1 MKKQHLSLLLSI
13 CFISPVFAASTP
25 SLSHLDRDIQNSINY
40 QCQNAKVLEGPVK
53 YIACLN
59 KQLSELGNQKMPSIS
74 HLDRDIQNSINYQ
87 CQNAKVLEG
96 PVKYIA
102 CLNNQLR
109 ELNSFSDSSQNTKV
123 VTQKENL
130 SYKDMK
136 LADAINSIQN
146 GESHQIW
153 LSLASDGLD
162 NAQYFLGVLYIK
174 GIGVSKSMKEA
185 AYWINLARQNGSMD
199 ISYEADEVW
208 NEFELWKY
216 E

>member
-1 MKKQHLSLLLSI
+1 MKKLLISLLTI
-13 CFISPVFAASTP
+13 CFMSPVFSASAP
-25 SLSHLDRDIQNSINY
+25 SLSHLDYDIKRSIESKCSY
-40 QCQNAKVLEGPVK
+40 AKNVEGP
-53 YIACLN
+53 A
-59 KQLSELGNQKMPSIS
+59 
-74 HLDRDIQNSINYQ
+74 
-87 CQNAKVLEG
+87 
-96 PVKYIA
+96 KYIA

-109 ELNSFSDSSQNTKV
+109 ELNSIADNSQNTKV
-123 VTQKENL
+123 LTQKENQ

-136 LADAINSIQN
+136 LTDAINYIQN

-162 NAQYFLGVLYIK
+162 NAQYILGVLYIR
-174 GIGVSKSMKEA
+174 GLGVSKSMKEA

>member
-1 MKKQHLSLLLSI
+1 MRKQLLFLLPI
-13 CFISPVFAASTP
+13 FFISPIIAASTP
-25 SLSHLDRDIQNSINY
+25 SLSHLDYDIKSSIESKCSY
-40 QCQNAKVLEGPVK
+40 AKMVEGPAK

-59 KQLSELGNQKMPSIS
+59 RNLSELGSQKIPSLS
-74 HLDRDIQNSINYQ
+74 HLDYDIKSSIESKCSY
-87 CQNAKVLEG
+87 AKMVEG
-96 PVKYIA
+96 PAKYIA
-102 CLNNQLR
+102 CLNNQLK
-109 ELNSFSDSSQNTKV
+109 ELNSIADSSQNTKV
-123 VTQKENL
+123 PTQKENL
-130 SYKDMK
+130 SYKEMK
-136 LADAINSIQN
+136 LVDAISSVQN
-146 GESHQIW
+146 GKSHQIW

-162 NAQYFLGVLYIK
+162 NAQYILGVLYIK

>member
-1 MKKQHLSLLLSI
+1 MRLKKLLISLLTI
-13 CFISPVFAASTP
+13 CFISPILAASAP
-25 SLSHLDRDIQNSINY
+25 SLDHLDYDIKSSIESKCSY
-40 QCQNAKVLEGPVK
+40 AKMVEGP
-53 YIACLN
+53 A
-59 KQLSELGNQKMPSIS
+59 
-74 HLDRDIQNSINYQ
+74 
-87 CQNAKVLEG
+87 
-96 PVKYIA
+96 KYIA

-109 ELNSFSDSSQNTKV
+109 ELYSITDSSQNTKV
-123 VTQKENL
+123 ITQKENL

-136 LADAINSIQN
+136 LADAINYIQN

-162 NAQYFLGVLYIK
+162 NAQYILGVLYIK

>member
-1 MKKQHLSLLLSI
+1 MHLKKLLISFLLV
-13 CFISPVFAASTP
+13 CFISPIFAASAP
-25 SLSHLDRDIQNSINY
+25 SISHLSNDIQSSIRIACSY
-40 QCQNAKVLEGPVK
+40 EKSLGPAK
-53 YIACLN
+53 YIACFN
-59 KQLSELGNQKMPSIS
+59 KQLSEL
-74 HLDRDIQNSINYQ
+74 NSIT
-87 CQNAKVLEG
+87 
-96 PVKYIA
+96 
-102 CLNNQLR
+102 NN
-109 ELNSFSDSSQNTKV
+109 SKNTKV
-123 VTQKENL
+123 SSQKASL
-130 SYKDMK
+130 SYKDMD
-136 LADAINSIQN
+136 LTDAINFIQN

-162 NAQYFLGVLYIK
+162 NAQYILGVLYIK

>member
-1 MKKQHLSLLLSI
+1 MKKLLISFLLV
-13 CFISPVFAASTP
+13 CFISPIFAASTP
-25 SLSHLDRDIQNSINY
+25 SISHLDSDIQSSINH
-40 QCQNAKVLEGPVK
+40 QCREAKVLEGPVK

-59 KQLSELGNQKMPSIS
+59 KQLAELGNQKLPSIS
-74 HLDRDIQNSINYQ
+74 HLDSDIQSSINHQ
-87 CQNAKVLEG
+87 CREAKVLEG

-102 CLNNQLR
+102 CLNNQLK
-109 ELNSFSDSSQNTKV
+109 ELNSIADNSQITKVSSQKAS
-123 VTQKENL
+123 L

-136 LADAINSIQN
+136 LTDAINYIQN

-162 NAQYFLGVLYIK
+162 NAQYILGVLYIK